1 MGVEPDIAMRF
12 LGLLLCLCS
21 VAAMADELYKWT
33 DPDGHVHYTQS
44 PPADTSLHAEKVHVA
59 APQHYDS
66 HLQPPTVYKP
76 VPAGSTAP
84 AVPATPEELAEERA
98 VQHKADVAARK
109 KLFRD
114 QKCQDLREQL
124 LVSQQANPSDP
135 AQEIQDQLAASCSNS
150 NPP

>member
-1 MGVEPDIAMRF
+1 MRF
-12 LGLLLCLCS
+12 LGLLLLCLCS
-21 VAAMADELYKWT
+21 LVAAADELYKWT

-66 HLQPPTVYKP
+66 HLQPPTVYKQA
-76 VPAGSTAP
+76 PAGSTAP
-84 AVPATPEELAEERA
+84 AVPATPEQQAEDRA

-109 KLFRD
+109 KLLRD
-114 QKCQDLREQL
+114 QKCQELRDQL
-124 LVSQQANPSDP
+124 LAAQQANPADP
-135 AQEIQDQLAASCSNS
+135 AQDIHDQMTGTCSDS